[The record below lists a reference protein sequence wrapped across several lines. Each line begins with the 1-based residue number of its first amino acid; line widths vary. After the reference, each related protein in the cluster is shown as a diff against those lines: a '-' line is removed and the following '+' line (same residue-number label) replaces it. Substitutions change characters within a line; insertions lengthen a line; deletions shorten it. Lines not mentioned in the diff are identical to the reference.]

1 MSETH
6 TMRDGTQLQQSLKNA
21 TPWRNNAEFQMF
33 YPIECVVYEVIM
45 PDSEQSRSK
54 SCIEYNLAVLGVDG
68 LNYLKNVPFPR
79 GFNYYGDGD
88 EHVLH
93 PATKSSDPNS
103 PGRIGDEQVT
113 DYQNTDGDRVAVL
126 FIQGSWTRPYITDVL
141 PHPLNPVR
149 SQTPGKAQAKLVGS
163 SVQNGKTGRTVI
175 CNGTRIDIDEDGNI
189 IIAPY
194 THSMDDT
201 IGDKKKIQFVTA
213 DGTTNVLELT
223 HVSGG
228 WAVNFGQGA
237 DQVMVLG
244 NALADFL
251 TSFVNTFNTHT
262 HPATLTVAGAT
273 TPPPASVPV
282 TGSATGSTSTPSST
296 VTHTPANY
304 QSQWI
309 KSKQAPPT

>member
-54 SCIEYNLAVLGVDG
+54 NCIEYNLAVLGVDG

-163 SVQNGKTGRTVI
+163 TVESGKTGRTVI
-175 CNGTRIDIDEDGNI
+175 CNGTRIDIDKDGNI
-189 IIAPY
+189 LIAPY
-194 THSMDDT
+194 AHSMDDT

-228 WAVNFGQGA
+228 WAVNFGEGA

-244 NALADFL
+244 NALASFL
-251 TSFVNTFNTHT
+251 STFVSTYNGHV
-262 HPATLTVAGAT
+262 HPIAALTVTNAT
-273 TPPPASVPV
+273 PAAPGPV
-282 TGSATGSTSTPSST
+282 TAGPGSTSATVST